1 MSKRATVA
9 SAGVENVSGW
19 EDCQSRQAD
28 EASDNWINVVE
39 KKSNMKIGF
48 LGLGIMGSLM
58 ARRLLAASHEITV
71 WNRHQAKAE
80 PLAAEGAKIAA
91 TPAEAARGRDAV
103 VSMLFD
109 DTANEEVLLGAGGA
123 LSAMEPGSLHIA
135 CSTISVALSE
145 RLAAEH
151 ASRGLEYVAAPVF
164 GRPNIA
170 AEGKLWIVAAGAD
183 SAIDQA
189 RPVLEPLSRG
199 ISVIGSKPAQAHAV
213 KVAGNF
219 LITMMIQSLSE
230 AFVFS
235 KANGI
240 DPAMFIETV
249 NSALFQSPFY
259 AAYGKV
265 MLNPPERPGAT
276 IGLGHKDLKL
286 FLEAAETN
294 KVWLTVADL
303 MLDRFE
309 EAVASGLANADW
321 AGGLLQAAENAS
333 HR

>member
-1 MSKRATVA
+1 
-9 SAGVENVSGW
+9 
-19 EDCQSRQAD
+19 
-28 EASDNWINVVE
+28 
-39 KKSNMKIGF
+39 MKIGF
-48 LGLGIMGSLM
+48 LGLGTMGSLM
-58 ARRLLAASHEITV
+58 AQRLLAAGHEVTV
-71 WNRHQAKAE
+71 WNRHRAKAE
-80 PLAAEGAKIAA
+80 PLAADGASIAA
-91 TPAEAARGRDAV
+91 TPAEAACGKDAV

-109 DTANEEVLLGAGGA
+109 DTANEEVLLGTDGA
-123 LSAMEPGSLHIA
+123 LSAMEPGALHIA

-145 RLAAEH
+145 RFTREH
-151 ASRGLEYVAAPVF
+151 ESRGLDYVAAPVF

-170 AEGKLWIVAAGAD
+170 AEGKLWIVAAGAEA
-183 SAIDQA
+183 AIEKA
-189 RPVLEPLSRG
+189 RPVLEPMSRG
-199 ISVIGSKPAQAHAV
+199 ISVIGTKPAQAHAI

-230 AFVFS
+230 AFVFA

-240 DPAMFIETV
+240 DPAVLLETV

-265 MLNPPERPGAT
+265 MLNPPEHPGAT
-276 IGLGHKDLKL
+276 VALGVKDLKL
-286 FLEAAETN
+286 FLEAAEAN

-309 EAVASGLANADW
+309 EAIASGLANTDW
-321 AGGLLQAAENAS
+321 ASGLLQAAENAS

>member
-1 MSKRATVA
+1 
-9 SAGVENVSGW
+9 
-19 EDCQSRQAD
+19 
-28 EASDNWINVVE
+28 
-39 KKSNMKIGF
+39 
-48 LGLGIMGSLM
+48 
-58 ARRLLAASHEITV
+58 
-71 WNRHQAKAE
+71 
-80 PLAAEGAKIAA
+80 
-91 TPAEAARGRDAV
+91 
-103 VSMLFD
+103 MLFD
-109 DTANEEVLLGAGGA
+109 DAANEEVLLGAAGA
-123 LSAMEPGSLHIA
+123 LSAMESGALHIA

-145 RLAAEH
+145 RLTREH
-151 ASRGLEYVAAPVF
+151 ASRGLEFVAAPVF

-170 AEGKLWIVAAGAD
+170 AEGKLWIVAAGAEA
-183 SAIDQA
+183 SIAKA

-230 AFVFS
+230 AFVFAR
-235 KANGI
+235 ANGI
-240 DPAMFIETV
+240 APAMLLETV

-265 MLNPPERPGAT
+265 MLNPPEQPGAT
-276 IGLGHKDLKL
+276 IELGFKDLKL

-303 MLDRFE
+303 MQDRFE
-309 EAVASGLANADW
+309 EAIASGLSSTDW

>member
-1 MSKRATVA
+1 
-9 SAGVENVSGW
+9 
-19 EDCQSRQAD
+19 
-28 EASDNWINVVE
+28 
-39 KKSNMKIGF
+39 MKIAF
-48 LGLGIMGSLM
+48 LGLGNMGAVM
-58 ARRLLAASHEITV
+58 APRLLAAGHEVTV
-71 WNRHQAKAE
+71 WNRDRTKAE
-80 PLAAEGAKIAA
+80 PLSAEGATVAA
-91 TPAEAARGRDAV
+91 TPAEAVPNKDAV

-109 DTANEEVLLGAGGA
+109 DTANEAVLLGSGGVLA
-123 LSAMEPGSLHIA
+123 AMDTDALHIA

-145 RLAAEH
+145 GLTREH
-151 ASRGLEYVAAPVF
+151 ESRGQRYVAAPVF

-183 SAIDQA
+183 EAIAKA
-189 RPVLEPLSRG
+189 RPALEPLSRG
-199 ISVIGSKPAQAHAV
+199 ISIVGPNPSQAHAV
-213 KVAGNF
+213 KVAGKF

-230 AFVFS
+230 AFVFARAS
-235 KANGI
+235 GI
-240 DPAMFIETV
+240 DPAFLLETV

-259 AAYGKV
+259 ATYGKV
-265 MLNPPERPGAT
+265 MLNPLQQPGAT
-276 IGLGHKDLKL
+276 IELGQKDLKL

-309 EAVASGLANADW
+309 EAVASGLGNADW